1 MDLKKDA
8 FVYKPVKLQ
17 KEQKMVIRKENIF
30 LLSVSVS
37 IDCNHILNIA
47 MVIAEDGLE
56 S

>member
-1 MDLKKDA
+1 MDLRKDVC
-8 FVYKPVKLQ
+8 VYKLVKLQ
-17 KEQKMVIRKENIF
+17 KEQKMVIRNENIF

-37 IDCNHILNIA
+37 IDSNHILNIA